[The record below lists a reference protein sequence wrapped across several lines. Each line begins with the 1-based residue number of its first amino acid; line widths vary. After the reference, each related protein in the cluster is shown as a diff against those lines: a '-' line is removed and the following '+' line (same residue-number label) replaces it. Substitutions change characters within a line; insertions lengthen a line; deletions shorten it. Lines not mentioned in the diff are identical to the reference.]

1 MARALSEMKAEIQEL
16 EPLQKRELLGFL
28 VADLEDSEGGEFDS
42 IWLKEAQRRFQELK
56 DGSAQGVPASRVFAN
71 LERRLG

>member
-1 MARALSEMKAEIQEL
+1 MAKAISEIKAEIQEL
-16 EPLQKRELLGFL
+16 ELLQKRELLGLL
-28 VADLEDSEGGEFDS
+28 VADLEESEGGELDE

-56 DGSAQGVPASRVFAN
+56 DGSVTGVPASQVFAK

>member
-1 MARALSEMKAEIQEL
+1 MAKAISEIRAEIQGL

-28 VADLEDSEGGEFDS
+28 VADLEGSENGGLDEV
-42 IWLKEAQRRFQELK
+42 WLKEAQRRFQELK
-56 DGSAQGVPASRVFAN
+56 DGSAQSIPASQVFAK

>member
-1 MARALSEMKAEIQEL
+1 MAKAISEIKAEIQGL
-16 EPLQKRELLGFL
+16 EPLQKRELLGLL
-28 VADLEDSEGGEFDS
+28 VAELEDSESGELDE

-56 DGSAQGVPASRVFAN
+56 DGSAQGIPASQVFAK

>member
-1 MARALSEMKAEIQEL
+1 MAKAISEIQAEIQEL

-28 VADLEDSEGGEFDS
+28 VADLEDSTNGELDEV
-42 IWLKEAQRRFQELK
+42 WLKEAQRRFQELK
-56 DGSAQGVPASRVFAN
+56 DGSAQGIPASQVFAK